1 MKKYIY
7 MVVASIAVLASCSD
21 NDIVENV
28 TTGNDSE
35 MPHSVFTATMEG
47 MGGLEDAQE
56 TRAIINHW
64 LYFPAFE
71 VKDQISIN
79 GKTYFAET
87 ADENNSD
94 GMQAFCTFA
103 EDVQTKEVRPTFVEG
118 SAGNKESMGAEKLVD
133 DAGTSTIW
141 WSDAEKREVF
151 SLGYNALAHCWWII
165 VRTDEPV
172 KLQAIKLW
180 NGDKTHHSSM
190 SMDVRWKS
198 FIVYGSKS
206 NSARHSG
213 DWQELE
219 HFRDLDMP
227 VNTCGSAGIYEVNAT
242 EEYQYY
248 RILVDRAAE
257 EIFTGEDILAHIQ
270 MSDMKFVYEDKA
282 KTGLQ
287 INAPYNAYFPA
298 SLYDG
303 TTLTLPYKT
312 DEFWEMF
319 QFNIPMYATSTSNNL
334 AFKNLCGVLKISVSE
349 SRGDKQSTWVERIR
363 VSSANKAVS
372 GPFTIVNNTA
382 VLTNPDDN
390 TKDYII
396 HYARPVEVHWA
407 GFITDFYVPIPA
419 QTYQELKIE
428 LDPDGKGFT
437 KSMTTTPGKDITIE
451 RNMIYPIDFHDNS
464 TAE

>member
-7 MVVASIAVLASCSD
+7 MAVAAIAALASCSD

-35 MPHSVFTATMEG
+35 MHHSVFTATMEG
-47 MGGLEDAQE
+47 VGGLEDAQD
-56 TRAIINHW
+56 TRAIINNW
-64 LYFPAFE
+64 FYFPAFE

-94 GMQAFCTFA
+94 GMQSFCTFA
-103 EDVQTKEVRPTFVEG
+103 EDVQTKEVRPTFVSGCGGRYEY
-118 SAGNKESMGAEKLVD
+118 SGADKLVD
-133 DAGTSTIW
+133 AEGTSTVW
-141 WSDAEKREVF
+141 FAEHKNRKTFGVF
-151 SLGYNALAHCWWII
+151 EYAVRHCWWII
-165 VRTDEPV
+165 VKTDSPV
-172 KLQAIKLW
+172 RLRAIKLW
-180 NGDKTHHSSM
+180 NGNLIHEWPGF
-190 SMDVRWKS
+190 RWRR
-198 FIVYGSKS
+198 FYVYGSAS
-206 NSARHSG
+206 ENGPWESIGSFYG
-213 DWQELE
+213 
-219 HFRDLDMP
+219 LDMP
-227 VNTCGSAGIYEVNAT
+227 VNTYGSVGTFEVNAAD
-242 EEYQYY
+242 EYQYY
-248 RILVDRAAE
+248 RVLVAEAAE
-257 EIFTGEDILAHIQ
+257 ETWYIDDDDVLAIMQ

-303 TTLTLPYKT
+303 TTLTLPSKT
-312 DEFWEMF
+312 DEFWDTF
-319 QFNIPMYATSTSNNL
+319 KFNMPMYASSTNNNL
-334 AFKNLCGVLKISVSE
+334 AFKNLCDVLKISVSE
-349 SRGDKQSTWVERIR
+349 SRGDQQSTWVERIR

-372 GPFTIVNNTA
+372 GPFTVENNTA
-382 VLTNPDDN
+382 VLTNPDDY

-407 GFITDFYVPIPA
+407 GFTTDFYVPIPA

-451 RNMIYPIDFHDNS
+451 RNMIYPIDFHAN
-464 TAE
+464 